1 MLSYC
6 TEYYIISQP
15 VTRLCKNGDLL
26 QSSYSGIW
34 VLGEGIIGD
43 GEKLYPENV
52 SVLEVSFFIGFHDRV
67 FFSPTAACWA
77 AVLIQSKSSLLD

>member
-1 MLSYC
+1 MEIYC
-6 TEYYIISQP
+6 KA
-15 VTRLCKNGDLL
+15 L
-26 QSSYSGIW
+26 SGIW

-67 FFSPTAACWA
+67 FFPPTAACWA

>member
-1 MLSYC
+1 MLLYC
-6 TEYYIISQP
+6 TEYSIISQP
-15 VTRLCKNGDLL
+15 VTRLCKNGYLL
-26 QSSYSGIW
+26 QSAYSGIW